1 MRAASAIARILRC
14 EGVELVSCFPGNPL
28 IEACAREGIRPVV
41 TRTERGAVNIADG
54 FSRVAGGGRIG
65 VCLVQEGAGI
75 ESSFAGV
82 AQAYADS
89 VPVLVIPGRHA
100 TSRIHVPPL
109 FDAVEAFRPI
119 TKLAARI
126 SSPERVPELL
136 RRAFTQLRTGRPGPV
151 LLELPSDVAVGEIAD
166 AAVAAYRPVERHR
179 ARPDAADVERAVEL
193 LLAAR
198 RPLLLAGGGVNAA
211 EAWDELAELA
221 ELAGLPVLT
230 TINGKGAL
238 PEVHPLALGAA
249 GLSATGPAEQ
259 MLRSTDLILS
269 IGSSLTT
276 WWMMAPLP
284 VGCPVI
290 QSTVDERDLA
300 KDHAIEHA
308 LLGDARLVLADLCV
322 ALRARLDGGARP
334 AWSDPRAEI
343 AAAKSS
349 WRARWAPKLT
359 AGSRPINPYRVVADL
374 QAVLRG
380 ERAIVTHDAG
390 HPRDQL
396 APFYETSQPRGYLG
410 WGHSTQLGYSLGVS
424 LGVKLAQPA
433 WKVVHVL
440 GEAAVGMAGM
450 ELETASRAGIGIVT
464 VVLRNGVMG
473 GYAATMPLASELYGA
488 HQLGGDYVGLARSL
502 NVSAERVDDP
512 AEVAPALRRA
522 LALAD
527 RGAPALVEVQTA
539 EEPDLSTFW

>member
-1 MRAASAIARILRC
+1 MRTASAIARILGR
-14 EGVELVSCFPGNPL
+14 EGVELVSCFPGNAL
-28 IEACAREGIRPVV
+28 IEASAQEGIRPVV

-75 ESSFAGV
+75 ESAFGGV

-100 TSRIHVPPL
+100 TSRVHVPPL
-109 FDAVEAFRPI
+109 FDAVEVFRPI
-119 TKLAARI
+119 TKMAARI

-136 RRAFTQLRTGRPGPV
+136 RWAFTQLRTGRPGPV
-151 LLELPSDVAVGEIAD
+151 LLELPSDVAAGELAD
-166 AAVAAYRPVERHR
+166 AAVEAYRPVERHR
-179 ARPDAADVERAVEL
+179 TRPDAADVERAVEL

-198 RPLLLAGGGVNAA
+198 HPLLLAGGGVHAA
-211 EAWDELAELA
+211 EAWDELRELVELA
-221 ELAGLPVLT
+221 ALPVMT

-238 PEVHPLALGAA
+238 PEIHPLALGAA
-249 GLSATGPAEQ
+249 GLSAAGPAEQ
-259 MLRSTDLILS
+259 LLRSADLILAV
-269 IGSSLTT
+269 GSSLTT

-284 VGCPVI
+284 AGCPVI

-308 LLGDARLVLADLCV
+308 LLGDARLVLADLCT
-322 ALRARLDGGARP
+322 ALRERLAAGARP
-334 AWSDPRAEI
+334 ASADPRAEI
-343 AAAKSS
+343 AAAKAS
-349 WRARWAPKLT
+349 WRAGWASKL
-359 AGSRPINPYRVVADL
+359 ASDARPINPYRVVAEL
-374 QAVLRG
+374 QAVLQG
-380 ERAIVTHDAG
+380 EQAIVTHDAG

-396 APFYETSQPRGYLG
+396 APFYETSHPRGYLG
-410 WGHSTQLGYSLGVS
+410 WGHSTQLGFSLGVS
-424 LGVKLAQPA
+424 LGVKLAQPG

-473 GYAATMPLASELYGA
+473 GYASTMPVASERYGV
-488 HQLGGDYVGLARSL
+488 HELGGDYVALARSL
-502 NVSAERVDDP
+502 GVAAERVDDP

-522 LALAD
+522 LARAD
-527 RGAPALVEVQTA
+527 GGAPALVEVQTA
-539 EEPDLSTFW
+539 EEPELSTFW

>member
-1 MRAASAIARILRC
+1 MKAAPAIARILAA
-14 EGVELVSCFPGNPL
+14 EGVELVSCFPGNAL

-54 FSRVAGGGRIG
+54 FSRVAGGGRVG

-75 ESSFAGV
+75 ESAFAGV

-119 TKLAARI
+119 TKMAARI

-151 LLELPSDVAVGEIAD
+151 LLELPSDVAAGELDD
-166 AAVAAYRPVERHR
+166 AAVAAYRPVVRHR
-179 ARPDAADVERAVEL
+179 SRPDSADVERAVDL
-193 LLAAR
+193 ILAAR
-198 RPLLLAGGGVNAA
+198 RPLLLAGGGVHSA
-211 EAWDELAELA
+211 EAWDELRELA
-221 ELAGLPVLT
+221 ELARLPVMT

-238 PEVHPLALGAA
+238 PEIHPLSLGAA
-249 GLSATGPAEQ
+249 GLSATGAADQ
-259 MLRSTDLILS
+259 LLRSSDLILS

-284 VGCPVI
+284 AGCPII

-308 LLGDARLVLADLCV
+308 LLGDARLVLADLCT
-322 ALRARLDGGARP
+322 ALRERLDAGARP
-334 AWSDPRAEI
+334 AWPDPVAEI
-343 AAAKSS
+343 AAAKSV
-349 WRARWAPKLT
+349 WRARFAAKLAAST
-359 AGSRPINPYRVVADL
+359 VPINPYRVVAEL
-374 QAVLRG
+374 QAVLQG
-380 ERAIVTHDAG
+380 EQAIVTHDAG

-396 APFYETSQPRGYLG
+396 APFYETSLPRGYLG
-410 WGHSTQLGYSLGVS
+410 WGHSTQLGFSLGLA
-424 LGVKLAQPA
+424 LGIKLAQPS

-450 ELETASRAGIGIVT
+450 ELETASRARIGIVT
-464 VVLRNGVMG
+464 VVLRNGLMG
-473 GYAATMPLASELYGA
+473 GYAATMPVASERFGV
-488 HQLGGDYVGLARSL
+488 HELGGDYVGLARSL
-502 NVSAERVDDP
+502 NVAAERVDDP
-512 AEVAPALRRA
+512 LEVAPALRRA
-522 LALAD
+522 LTLAD
-527 RGAPALVEVQTA
+527 AGSPALVEVRTA